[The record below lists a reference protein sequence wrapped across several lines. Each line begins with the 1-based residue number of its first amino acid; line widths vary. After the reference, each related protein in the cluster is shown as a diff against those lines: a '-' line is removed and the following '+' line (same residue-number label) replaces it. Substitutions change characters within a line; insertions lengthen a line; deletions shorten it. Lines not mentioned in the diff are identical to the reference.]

1 MKPKQIRTSK
11 KIDRYQLQDPI
22 DRNDISTAY
31 YALSLRTGRVV
42 SIRILRD
49 FYGNDPKFMA
59 RFQRKQHPSIVQV
72 YDYGQADSKYYFF
85 MELVEG
91 TDLWRCLCG
100 PIKEL

>member
-1 MKPKQIRTSK
+1 MKFKRVKISK
-11 KIDRYQLQDPI
+11 KIDRYQLQGPI

-31 YALSLRTGRVV
+31 RALNLHTGHVV

-49 FYGNDPKFMA
+49 IYSNDPKFMA
-59 RFQRKQHPSIVQV
+59 RFQRKRHPSIVQV

-100 PIKEL
+100 PIKEH